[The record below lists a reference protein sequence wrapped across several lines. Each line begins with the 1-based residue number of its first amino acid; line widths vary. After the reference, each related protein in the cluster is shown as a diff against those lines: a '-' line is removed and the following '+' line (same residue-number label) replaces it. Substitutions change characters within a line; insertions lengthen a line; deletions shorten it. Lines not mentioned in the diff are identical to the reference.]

1 MSAVVVSVD
10 PAADSLSVTVVSHSG
25 NGVRE
30 PGPGPGIVR
39 GTLAASRDAVAAADA
54 A

>member
-30 PGPGPGIVR
+30 PGPGIVR